1 VKQEWTAEALFEL
14 TNGYQPA
21 CVLMAAAELDVFS
34 ALAQQPHTAAGL
46 AAAVQGDVRATT
58 ILADALAALGLLAKH
73 DGRYSPAPGT
83 FETLT
88 AGGARSILPMLR
100 HRANCMRSW
109 AQIAA
114 TVRSGS
120 PPEEVPSILGPAGD
134 LQSFIEAMEVTS
146 RDAAARLVDAL
157 ELPEFEHLLDVGG
170 GPGTWTIAF
179 LRRRPQVR
187 ATLFDLPDV
196 IPIARRH
203 LEVAGLAAQVRLVG
217 GDFIRDD
224 ALPSGADLAWV
235 SAIVHQNSRE
245 ENRTLFR
252 KVHRALAPGGHVLIR
267 DIVMDAARTAP
278 VAGALFAVNM
288 LVRTPGGGTYSLE
301 ELAADLQAAGFRDVG
316 LTRGMREMD
325 SVVRAV
331 RAST

>member
-1 VKQEWTAEALFEL
+1 MPREWTAESLFEL
-14 TNGYQPA
+14 TNGYQAA
-21 CVLMAAAELDVFS
+21 CVVMAAAELDAFS
-34 ALAQQPHTAAGL
+34 VLAAGPRTAEEL

-58 ILADALAALGLLAKH
+58 ILADALAALGLLVKH
-73 DGRYSPAPGT
+73 DGTYSPAAGT
-83 FETLT
+83 AETLT
-88 AGGARSILPMLR
+88 ADGARSILPMLR

-109 AQIAA
+109 GQLAA
-114 TVRSGS
+114 VVRSGRAADDI
-120 PPEEVPSILGPAGD
+120 PSILGDEAD
-134 LQSFIEAMEVTS
+134 LRSFIEAMAVTN
-146 RDAAARLVDAL
+146 REAAPALVNSL
-157 ELPEFEHLLDVGG
+157 ELPAFEHLLDLGG

-179 LRRRPQVR
+179 LRKYPSVR

-203 LEVAGLAAQVRLVG
+203 LEAAGLLDRVRLVG
-217 GDFIRDD
+217 GDFMADA

-245 ENRTLFR
+245 ENRALFR
-252 KVHRALAPGGHVLIR
+252 KVHRALAPAGHILIR
-267 DIVMDAARTAP
+267 DMVMDATHTQP

-301 ELAADLQAAGFRDVG
+301 ELSQDLGEAGFRDADVV
-316 LTRGMREMD
+316 RGARDMD

-331 RAST
+331 KG